1 MRRRAALLLALL
13 PLACTGGAAGDD
25 FDEEEVP
32 PPGPSPSPSPSPTV
46 TAEPSVPPGSAP
58 PVGVTWHVGFTENVP
73 RSRMQSLFASFVAGN
88 NAIWNVSEGQVR
100 VARVK
105 FYDAVAPGM
114 KASQF
119 FFGGVTADTSNI
131 DILVFSPAAWD
142 VPATGAVGVRPTEG
156 RTGRL
161 MAIHENAPTF
171 ILLHEGSHFLFLLS
185 WNPGPLLVDEYQDG
199 VQDPACVMEAERTPN
214 RWCSDGN
221 HVGQTSQPHSCW
233 RQILFDYPRFKHAGT
248 DTASSLPATPVAEY
262 HDTP

>member
-1 MRRRAALLLALL
+1 MRRLLALLLVAL

-25 FDEEEVP
+25 TDDEEVP

-46 TAEPSVPPGSAP
+46 TAEPSVPMGTAP

-73 RSRMQSLFASFVAGN
+73 RSRMQSLFASFVAAN
-88 NAIWNVSEGQVR
+88 NAIWNVSEAQVR

-114 KASQF
+114 QASQF

-142 VPATGAVGVRPTEG
+142 VPATGAVGVRPAEG
-156 RTGRL
+156 RAGRL
-161 MAIHENAPTF
+161 MAIPENVSTF
-171 ILLHEGSHFLFLLS
+171 ILLHEGSHFLFRLS

-199 VQDPACVMEAERTPN
+199 VQDIACVMEAEKTPH

-233 RQILFDYPRFKHAGT
+233 RQILFDYPSLRHAGT
-248 DTASSLPATPVAEY
+248 DTAPSLPATPVAEY